1 MRVAFVLVLAVSLAF
16 FVPSAEPAGHD
27 EVCDMCRRVT
37 DTIERVLILN
47 TTSGGELRF
56 EGMSRGLC
64 KYVPPSLKK
73 IVRTS
78 IGRAGSWALPNPTP
92 TPPSTSTHN
101 SSAATVLWCL
111 PLGYGRRHSLHARA
125 PPARTSARSPMVSP
139 PLPRMHAHPRSRLRT
154 HRQLPHASVARP
166 SRCRARAN
174 PVFQNVVSRSTLP

>member
-16 FVPSAEPAGHD
+16 FVPSTEPAGHD

-64 KYVPPSLKK
+64 KYVPPGLKK

-78 IGRAGSWALPNPTP
+78 MGRAGPWALRNPTP
-92 TPPSTSTHN
+92 TSPSTSAIH
-101 SSAATVLWCL
+101 VR
-111 PLGYGRRHSLHARA
+111 RRHALHERA
-125 PPARTSARSPMVSP
+125 TRSP
-139 PLPRMHAHPRSRLRT
+139 PRDRR
-154 HRQLPHASVARP
+154 
-166 SRCRARAN
+166 
-174 PVFQNVVSRSTLP
+174 